1 MSVPSIAA
9 TPAVGPEG
17 ETPARGHPLPET
29 AKVAVLIDGENIGS
43 RHMAAVVRELGDLWE
58 ASTVRRVYANWHKGE
73 KAWQEA
79 ARTYALRE
87 MQQLEARTHKNATDI
102 AIVIDA
108 MELAAQGVGTIVVV
122 SSDGDYLPLA
132 IRMREEGVRFIGVG
146 NSLTTNAYRKA
157 CSDFIRFDR
166 ESSKEALL
174 DEPVEYVPVPDAA
187 SSELPE
193 HVNSY
198 EDLALIL
205 EVVNRHFHDREGF
218 TPSNELARYAEVL
231 GTTWRPKKTHN
242 TDLKSILEM
251 FPSRFETVAGPFTG
265 VRYRC
270 RTA

>member
-1 MSVPSIAA
+1 M
-9 TPAVGPEG
+9 
-17 ETPARGHPLPET
+17 
-29 AKVAVLIDGENIGS
+29 
-43 RHMAAVVRELGDLWE
+43 
-58 ASTVRRVYANWHKGE
+58 RRVYANWHKGE